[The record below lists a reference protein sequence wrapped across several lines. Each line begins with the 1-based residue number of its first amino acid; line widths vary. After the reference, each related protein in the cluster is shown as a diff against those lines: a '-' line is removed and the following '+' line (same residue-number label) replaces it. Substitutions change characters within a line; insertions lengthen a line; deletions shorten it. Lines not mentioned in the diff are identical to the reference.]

1 MMKIVLDCNV
11 IIGAG
16 LKPGGTCYRVIREVL
31 LNHRCIA
38 SKEILAEYRI
48 TVNKPRLRKHR
59 ESIEMIADRLEKVA
73 EEVTGAV
80 NPFKLADPDDEIYL
94 EAAISAQA
102 DILITGDL
110 AHFPNPYYGTIRIL
124 RPHEFLSLYGK

>member
-1 MMKIVLDCNV
+1 MMKVVLDCNV

-16 LKPGGTCYRVIREVL
+16 LKPGGTCYQVIRETL
-31 LNHRCIA
+31 LNHRCIV
-38 SKEILAEYRI
+38 SKEILEEYRI
-48 TVNKPRLRKHR
+48 TINKPKLRKHR
-59 ESIEMIADRLEKVA
+59 ESIEMIANRLEKVA

-80 NPFKLADPDDEIYL
+80 SPFKLADSDDEIYL

-110 AHFPNPYYGTIRIL
+110 AHFSEPYYGTIRIL

>member
-16 LKPGGTCYRVIREVL
+16 LKPGGTCYRVIREIL
-31 LNHRCIA
+31 LNHRCIV
-38 SKEILAEYRI
+38 SREILEEYRI
-48 TVNKPRLRKHR
+48 TINKPKLRKHR

-73 EEVTGAV
+73 EEVAGAV
-80 NPFKLADPDDEIYL
+80 NPFKLADTDDEIYL
-94 EAAISAQA
+94 AAAVSAKA

-110 AHFPNPYYGTIRIL
+110 AHFPEPFYGTVRIL